1 MSPSARVLAGLV
13 LGYRYLLSPILP
25 AACRYSPTC
34 SAYALEALRTFGALE
49 GGWLA
54 VRRICRCHPWGGAGV
69 DPIPE
74 AAPRTTA
81 GGSVATRGRGRP
93 QCDRMRQM
101 SASASGSA
109 NARK

>member
-54 VRRICRCHPWGGAGV
+54 ARRICRCHPWGGGGV
-69 DPIPE
+69 DPVPE
-74 AAPRTTA
+74 AARE
-81 GGSVATRGRGRP
+81 RP
-93 QCDRMRQM
+93 QDAGAGDR
-101 SASASGSA
+101 
-109 NARK
+109 NATECNR

>member
-1 MSPSARVLAGLV
+1 MSPPARVLAGLV

-54 VRRICRCHPWGGAGV
+54 VCRIFRCHPWGGAGI
-69 DPIPE
+69 DPVPE
-74 AAPRTTA
+74 ATTRTATC
-81 GGSVATRGRGRP
+81 GGAMRGRGR
-93 QCDRMRQM
+93 R
-101 SASASGSA
+101 
-109 NARK
+109 NATERHR

>member
-54 VRRICRCHPWGGAGV
+54 ARRICRCHPWGGGGV
-69 DPIPE
+69 DPVPE

-81 GGSVATRGRGRP
+81 GRGRGRP
-93 QCDRMRQM
+93 QCDRMQQM
-101 SASASGSA
+101 SASGSGSA